1 MTAGNTAQAIDS
13 MKKAMDYSA
22 SFQTLPVKEVRR
34 NISALNVFLA
44 SRMFETAV
52 HPIYVYQQA
61 EAFGLRI
68 KDANSQREFAHLPF
82 DIVRKYSMLAKN
94 YTYEKYSYLIRNVI
108 NYIDQHLS
116 SELTLSILAEEFD
129 KNPSYLSNAFKKEV
143 GETLTSYIGKQR
155 IQASL
160 RYFNTT
166 NMSVA
171 EVAEAVGI
179 PDFGYFSKLF
189 KRHVGV
195 SPREYKK
202 MLDK

>member
-1 MTAGNTAQAIDS
+1 
-13 MKKAMDYSA
+13 
-22 SFQTLPVKEVRR
+22 
-34 NISALNVFLA
+34 
-44 SRMFETAV
+44 MFGTAV

-61 EAFGLRI
+61 EAFSLRI
-68 KDANSQREFAHLPF
+68 KDANSQGEFAHLPF
-82 DIVRKYSMLAKN
+82 DMVRKYSTLAKN
-94 YTYEKYSYLIRNVI
+94 YTYEKYSYLIRTVV
-108 NYIDQHLS
+108 NYIDQHLY
-116 SELTLSILAEEFD
+116 SELTLSILAEKFD

-143 GETLTSYIGKQR
+143 GETLTSYIGRQR
-155 IQASL
+155 IRASL

-171 EVAEAVGI
+171 EVAGAVGI

-189 KRHVGV
+189 KRHIGI